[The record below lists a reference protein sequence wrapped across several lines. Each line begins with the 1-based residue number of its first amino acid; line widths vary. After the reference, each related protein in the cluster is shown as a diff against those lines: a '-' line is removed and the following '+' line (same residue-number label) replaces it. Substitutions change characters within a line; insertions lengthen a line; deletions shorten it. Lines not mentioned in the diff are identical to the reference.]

1 MVLEIPK
8 NAPRRKKKVMKD
20 DKLNV
25 QEPVEYDILVK
36 IKKEDVHILNYLLEA
51 EDNVMNIRSFEGEYL
66 KVIATKDTVIDAI
79 RLLENVRNLVDLEIV
94 ALKPNTGS
102 AG

>member
-1 MVLEIPK
+1 MM
-8 NAPRRKKKVMKD
+8 ND
-20 DKLNV
+20 GKLNV

-79 RLLENVRNLVDLEIV
+79 RLLENVRSLVDLEIV
-94 ALKPNTGS
+94 VLKPNNGS

>member
-1 MVLEIPK
+1 
-8 NAPRRKKKVMKD
+8 VMND

-25 QEPVEYDILVK
+25 LEPVEYDILVK

-79 RLLENVRNLVDLEIV
+79 RLLENVRSLVDLEIV
-94 ALKPNTGS
+94 VLKPNNGS

>member
-1 MVLEIPK
+1 
-8 NAPRRKKKVMKD
+8 VMND

-36 IKKEDVHILNYLLEA
+36 IKKEDIHILNYLLEA

-66 KVIATKDTVIDAI
+66 KVIATKDTVIEAI
-79 RLLENVRNLVDLEIV
+79 RLLENVRSLVDLEIV
-94 ALKPNTGS
+94 VLKPNNGS

>member
-1 MVLEIPK
+1 M
-8 NAPRRKKKVMKD
+8 ND

-79 RLLENVRNLVDLEIV
+79 RLLENVRSLVDLEIV
-94 ALKPNTGS
+94 VLKPNNGS

>member
-1 MVLEIPK
+1 
-8 NAPRRKKKVMKD
+8 VMND

-36 IKKEDVHILNYLLEA
+36 IKKEDIHILNYLLEA

-66 KVIATKDTVIDAI
+66 KVIATKDTVIEAI
-79 RLLENVRNLVDLEIV
+79 RLLENVRSLVDLEIV
-94 ALKPNTGS
+94 VLKPNNGS
-102 AG
+102 AR

>member
-1 MVLEIPK
+1 VM
-8 NAPRRKKKVMKD
+8 KVMND

-79 RLLENVRNLVDLEIV
+79 RLLENVRSLVDLEIL
-94 ALKPNTGS
+94 ALKPNNGS

>member
-1 MVLEIPK
+1 MM
-8 NAPRRKKKVMKD
+8 ND

-79 RLLENVRNLVDLEIV
+79 RLLENVRSLVDLEIL
-94 ALKPNTGS
+94 ALKPNNGS

>member
-1 MVLEIPK
+1 M
-8 NAPRRKKKVMKD
+8 ND

-36 IKKEDVHILNYLLEA
+36 IKKEDIHILNYLLEA

-79 RLLENVRNLVDLEIV
+79 RLLENVRSLVDSEIV
-94 ALKPNTGS
+94 ALKPNNGS

>member
-1 MVLEIPK
+1 
-8 NAPRRKKKVMKD
+8 VMND

-66 KVIATKDTVIDAI
+66 KVIATKDTVIDSI
-79 RLLENVRNLVDLEIV
+79 RLLENVRSLVDLEILV
-94 ALKPNTGS
+94 LKPNNGS

>member
-1 MVLEIPK
+1 M
-8 NAPRRKKKVMKD
+8 ND

-79 RLLENVRNLVDLEIV
+79 RLLENVRSLVDLEIV
-94 ALKPNTGS
+94 ALKPNNGS

>member
-1 MVLEIPK
+1 MM
-8 NAPRRKKKVMKD
+8 KVMND

-79 RLLENVRNLVDLEIV
+79 RLLENVRSLVDLEIV
-94 ALKPNTGS
+94 ALKPNNGS

>member
-1 MVLEIPK
+1 MM
-8 NAPRRKKKVMKD
+8 KVMND

-51 EDNVMNIRSFEGEYL
+51 EDNVRNIRSFEGEYL

-79 RLLENVRNLVDLEIV
+79 RLLENVRSLVDLEIL
-94 ALKPNTGS
+94 ALKPNNGS

>member
-1 MVLEIPK
+1 
-8 NAPRRKKKVMKD
+8 MKD

-25 QEPVEYDILVK
+25 QKPVEYDILVK

-79 RLLENVRNLVDLEIV
+79 RLLENVRSLVDLEIV
-94 ALKPNTGS
+94 ALKPNNGS

>member
-1 MVLEIPK
+1 MM
-8 NAPRRKKKVMKD
+8 ND

-79 RLLENVRNLVDLEIV
+79 RLLENVRSLVDLEIV
-94 ALKPNTGS
+94 VLKPNNGS